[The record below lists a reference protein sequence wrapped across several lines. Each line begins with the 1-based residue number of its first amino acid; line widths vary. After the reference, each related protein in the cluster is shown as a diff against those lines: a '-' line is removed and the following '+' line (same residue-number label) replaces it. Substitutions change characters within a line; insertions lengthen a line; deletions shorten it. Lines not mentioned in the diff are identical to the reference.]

1 MRVRCQQLETVWR
14 VTLTASPGRD
24 AVALDGPGLTQLD
37 GVITAA
43 QSADDCRV
51 LVLESATPGS
61 FCAGMDLRGLIDGG
75 DEPGAA
81 MASYASCLRRL
92 RAMRHA
98 IVLAVVDGDATGGGV
113 GLAAAADLVLASD
126 RASFSLPEL
135 KWGLLPA
142 MVIPILR
149 ERLPIAKIRW
159 LTLSGARLDA
169 SEAQVLGLV
178 DQVVASDEGGLE
190 TSVRR
195 LLRGL
200 LRNRPAAVAS
210 FKQFLRAI
218 ESRDLRGG
226 LAAGQQQTAR
236 DARDPQILGA
246 LRRFWDEGEPLP
258 WFQRPPRWSAPEGE
272 DA

>member
-98 IVLAVVDGDATGGGV
+98 IIAGYESARAGRIPVKRYASASSPMEGV
-113 GLAAAADLVLASD
+113 ISA
-126 RASFSLPEL
+126 LPEE
-135 KWGLLPA
+135 A
-142 MVIPILR
+142 IP
-149 ERLPIAKIRW
+149 
-159 LTLSGARLDA
+159 
-169 SEAQVLGLV
+169 
-178 DQVVASDEGGLE
+178 
-190 TSVRR
+190 
-195 LLRGL
+195 
-200 LRNRPAAVAS
+200 
-210 FKQFLRAI
+210 
-218 ESRDLRGG
+218 
-226 LAAGQQQTAR
+226 
-236 DARDPQILGA
+236 
-246 LRRFWDEGEPLP
+246 GE
-258 WFQRPPRWSAPEGE
+258 
-272 DA
+272 